1 MENFFWNIWIRF
13 VKWKHEKY
21 CNEVNVKTTS
31 YWGFQKVIII
41 LNRRL
46 LEKKLN
52 RAMWGVSLC
61 EMKLIDQDFSLNL
74 LMRLWEWGYIDI

>member
-1 MENFFWNIWIRF
+1 M
-13 VKWKHEKY
+13 
-21 CNEVNVKTTS
+21 NVKTKS

-41 LNRRL
+41 LNGWL

-52 RAMWGVSLC
+52 RAMWRVSLC
-61 EMKLIDQDFSLNL
+61 EMKLIDQEFSLNL

>member
-1 MENFFWNIWIRF
+1 M
-13 VKWKHEKY
+13 
-21 CNEVNVKTTS
+21 NVKTTS

-41 LNRRL
+41 SNGRL

-52 RAMWGVSLC
+52 GAMWGVSLC
-61 EMKLIDQDFSLNL
+61 EMKLIDQEFSLNL